1 MRQIY
6 TRLFI
11 GSQEDC
17 FAGAGGW
24 CVVHACRHPC
34 YTWAASHT
42 AQSTPTNTEND
53 LYLDLIDPPVPLF
66 EPAPFLD
73 FLAFADRHWKEGAS
87 LLVHCNCGLSR
98 APSLALLFLAKR
110 REAIAAE
117 SYAAARS
124 AFEKLLPAYAP
135 GEGIRRFLTDRWME
149 L

>member
-53 LYLDLIDPPVPLF
+53 LYLDLI
-66 EPAPFLD
+66 
-73 FLAFADRHWKEGAS
+73 
-87 LLVHCNCGLSR
+87 VHCNCGLSR